1 MTIAYSGDS
10 ITFADNSVQNTAA
23 TGFGFKNRI
32 INGAMVIDQRNA
44 GASVTGTNY
53 VVDRWQTAYDAGPT
67 VTSQRSTTAP
77 AGFVNSTIL
86 TVTASASPSGQATF
100 RQYIEGFNAADFGW
114 GSASAQT
121 VTLSFW
127 VRSSVTG
134 TYAVAFQNAAF
145 NRSYV
150 ATYTVSAANTYEYK
164 TVTIAGDTSGTWATD
179 NTSGVRV
186 FFDLGCTTSYNTTAG
201 AWGAGQYFRTSSCV
215 NLIANSGATFY
226 ITGVQLEKGST
237 ATSFDHRTIGTEILL
252 SQRYYQKSYELTTA
266 LGAATTTGMV
276 GGALGLST
284 IGGSMASPFPVQMR
298 TAPTMTFWDS
308 AGNASKVSGTANG
321 TTMTTNLSSSPNGPF
336 NISQNNF
343 WITGNGTSTYAIFFH
358 FAATAEL

>member
-1 MTIAYSGDS
+1 MSTLATNAITDASGG
-10 ITFADNSVQNTAA
+10 NTASIN
-23 TGFGFKNRI
+23 GFTPTESNMAGRNRI
-32 INGAMVIDQRNA
+32 INGDMRIDQRNA

-150 ATYTVSAANTYEYK
+150 ATYTVNAANTYEYK

-179 NTSGVRV
+179 NTTGVRV

-226 ITGVQLEKGST
+226 ITGVQLEAGSV
-237 ATSFDHRTIGTEILL
+237 ATPFERRQYGQELAL
-252 SQRYYQKSYELTTA
+252 CQRYFQKLIS
-266 LGAATTTGMV
+266 GNNAAMGSGFSA
-276 GGALGLST
+276 GGTRGVFFVPWKQQ
-284 IGGSMASPFPVQMR
+284 MRASPTV
-298 TAPTMTFWDS
+298 TASDIWVTDWAANTGSGSLAAQYVTQD
-308 AGNASKVSGTANG
+308 SGTLDFTASGQTAFRPEFLIGLNSTG
-321 TTMTTNLSSSPNGPF
+321 YLH
-336 NISQNNF
+336 IS
-343 WITGNGTSTYAIFFH
+343 
-358 FAATAEL
+358 AEL